1 MHRTQKYSFF
11 VYFETVFVYFE
22 TPWAMNRH
30 FMSKKKR
37 AHSGDLTLTVAALDD
52 TTRRILT
59 IITREIIKT
68 NDIRHSSLCIYLILR
83 HLYSFQL
90 LFIRHSFDIHSTF
103 IRHNSTYIRHKNGL
117 FVPNTGAD
125 WMFR

>member
-37 AHSGDLTLTVAALDD
+37 AHSGEMSNKIGKKKIRRPRGLLT
-52 TTRRILT
+52 
-59 IITREIIKT
+59 
-68 NDIRHSSLCIYLILR
+68 
-83 HLYSFQL
+83 
-90 LFIRHSFDIHSTF
+90 
-103 IRHNSTYIRHKNGL
+103 
-117 FVPNTGAD
+117 
-125 WMFR
+125 

>member
-1 MHRTQKYSFF
+1 MHRTQKYSLF

-52 TTRRILT
+52 TTRRIENHPVKGHALPAGQ
-59 IITREIIKT
+59 RPT
-68 NDIRHSSLCIYLILR
+68 NFEDNK
-83 HLYSFQL
+83 
-90 LFIRHSFDIHSTF
+90 
-103 IRHNSTYIRHKNGL
+103 NSE
-117 FVPNTGAD
+117 FA
-125 WMFR
+125 F

>member
-1 MHRTQKYSFF
+1 MNRTQKYSFF

-68 NDIRHSSLCIYLILR
+68 NDIRHSSLCICLIFR
-83 HLYSFQL
+83 NLYSFQL
-90 LFIRHSFDIHSTF
+90 LFIRHSFDI
-103 IRHNSTYIRHKNGL
+103 IRHSFDIKTGFLCQIRVQIECLDRPK
-117 FVPNTGAD
+117 
-125 WMFR
+125 

>member
-1 MHRTQKYSFF
+1 MPITQKYSFF

-52 TTRRILT
+52 TTRRI
-59 IITREIIKT
+59 ENHPVNGK
-68 NDIRHSSLCIYLILR
+68 SLK
-83 HLYSFQL
+83 QMT
-90 LFIRHSFDIHSTF
+90 FDIVAFVF
-103 IRHNSTYIRHKNGL
+103 I
-117 FVPNTGAD
+117 
-125 WMFR
+125 